1 MLSPEIDWEICQS
14 CHPCEASLSCKTR
27 AIIKIDF
34 DDPPYIELSRC
45 TSCGDCVL
53 SCLYNAISMKSGS
66 LSRGILNKL

>member
-1 MLSPEIDWEICQS
+1 
-14 CHPCEASLSCKTR
+14 
-27 AIIKIDF
+27 
-34 DDPPYIELSRC
+34 PPYIELSRC